1 MADSVA
7 KSLND
12 LFSASLSSSG
22 LANLESVIE
31 DYFCF
36 DSEPDKDESMV
47 SGKYIHYYLWLNK
60 QWITLTRPLLMIL
73 FYQKLTEDS
82 LSDSEAPAIG
92 KIEKQK
98 L

>member
-1 MADSVA
+1 MANSVA

-12 LFSASLSSSG
+12 LFSASLSSSD

-47 SGKYIHYYLWLNK
+47 SGKYIHYYYDSINNEYLNK
-60 QWITLTRPLLMIL
+60 ANYSFLSKINRIL
-73 FYQKLTEDS
+73 FVR
-82 LSDSEAPAIG
+82 
-92 KIEKQK
+92 
-98 L
+98 